1 MYNPPHFKESR
12 SEELERIIY
21 EHPLGTLVYL
31 APDGLDAAH
40 LPFIYKK
47 EAGEKGTLK
56 CSFAGSPGN
65 SCRPS
70 IPRFS
75 T

>member
-1 MYNPPHFKESR
+1 MYNPPHFEESR
-12 SEELERIIY
+12 SEELERIIN

-47 EAGEKGTLK
+47 EAGEKGTLI
-56 CSFAGSPGN
+56 AHVARNNPIWQGSL
-65 SCRPS
+65 
-70 IPRFS
+70 
-75 T
+75 